1 MTVRVPLAERAVEPN
16 AVALRVPQAARVIG
30 VSERQLW
37 KYIAARAIPISH
49 LERCTVVLVA
59 DLEAFVRDNAAKPA
73 TPVVVSHRR
82 SRAATRRKRPVDK

>member
-16 AVALRVPQAARVIG
+16 AVALRVPHAARVFD

-37 KYIAARAIPISH
+37 KWIADGAVPAYRHGRVS
-49 LERCTVVLVA
+49 LVFVA